1 MEATMEARADKMVG
15 GKIDARHQDMLDAIL
30 ADSRRT
36 FKAKLEMW
44 IENDYAMLVGRR
56 EMKGA

>member
-1 MEATMEARADKMVG
+1 MCGVEEERGDKMVG
-15 GKIDARHQDMLDAIL
+15 AKIKPNHQDMLEAIL
-30 ADSRRT
+30 ENTRRT
-36 FKAKLEMW
+36 FKAQIEIW